1 MTCSRNRTPSTPSV
15 DLTSTAILLATCA
28 FFLFGL
34 TTMTG
39 SLVLGVLGSLGLAA
53 AMTAAVKMVGLDHL

>member
-1 MTCSRNRTPSTPSV
+1 M
-15 DLTSTAILLATCA
+15 DLTSTAILLATCV

-39 SLVLGVLGSLGLAA
+39 SLLLGTLGSLGLAA
-53 AMTAAVKMVGLDHL
+53 AMTTAVKMVGLDHL

>member
-1 MTCSRNRTPSTPSV
+1 MTYSRSRTPNTTSM
-15 DLTSTAILLATCA
+15 DLTSTAILLATCV

-39 SLVLGVLGSLGLAA
+39 SLLLGVLGSLGLAA
-53 AMTAAVKMVGLDHL
+53 AMTASVKMVGLDHL